1 MMRGVIVEGEL
12 WRASTG
18 RHSDDG
24 LETVLV
30 FLELEDGFLHAR
42 RGYGERATI
51 LTLELDELESALA
64 ALKAEVARKP
74 PASMPGQ
81 TELELAE
88 GDA

>member
-1 MMRGVIVEGEL
+1 MRGVIVEGEL

-18 RHSDDG
+18 RDNPEG

-30 FLELEDGFLHAR
+30 FLELEDGYLHAR

-51 LTLELDELESALA
+51 LSLELDELESALA

-74 PASMPGQ
+74 SAPMLGQ

-88 GDA
+88 GGT

>member
-1 MMRGVIVEGEL
+1 MRGVIVEGEL

-18 RHSDDG
+18 RHDG

-30 FLELEDGFLHAR
+30 FLELEDGYLHAR

-51 LTLELDELESALA
+51 LTLALDELESALV

-74 PASMPGQ
+74 S
-81 TELELAE
+81 AE

>member
-1 MMRGVIVEGEL
+1 MRGVIVEGEL

-18 RHSDDG
+18 RHSDG

-30 FLELEDGFLHAR
+30 FLELEDGYLHAR

-74 PASMPGQ
+74 PQPIPGQ
-81 TELELAE
+81 LEIDDE